1 MKNWNLLTWILFI
14 VGEALV
20 IAGFCLF
27 GRGLPD
33 NIYYLDLTVST
44 VVYIL
49 LFLNFGRPMVSLS
62 DESGKDVGSLG
73 INWTFST
80 AYALLAVACMIALP
94 YWELGFKYQFI
105 AQAVLL
111 FFLIMGMVFG
121 RESADKVGEVY
132 RRQQAMTGGLDAVRR
147 QMRRLNDTLA
157 VSRDISP
164 DVRGRLDRIGESL
177 RYLAP
182 SDNPEAAEL
191 EEDMAAAIA
200 DIDRALPDAALNR
213 DLIDRR
219 LTALERY
226 CENRRN
232 IYSR

>member
-1 MKNWNLLTWILFI
+1 
-14 VGEALV
+14 
-20 IAGFCLF
+20 
-27 GRGLPD
+27 
-33 NIYYLDLTVST
+33 
-44 VVYIL
+44 
-49 LFLNFGRPMVSLS
+49 
-62 DESGKDVGSLG
+62 
-73 INWTFST
+73 
-80 AYALLAVACMIALP
+80 
-94 YWELGFKYQFI
+94 
-105 AQAVLL
+105 
-111 FFLIMGMVFG
+111 MGMVFG

-132 RRQQAMTGGLDAVRR
+132 RREQAMTGGLDAVRR

-213 DLIDRR
+213 DMIDRR